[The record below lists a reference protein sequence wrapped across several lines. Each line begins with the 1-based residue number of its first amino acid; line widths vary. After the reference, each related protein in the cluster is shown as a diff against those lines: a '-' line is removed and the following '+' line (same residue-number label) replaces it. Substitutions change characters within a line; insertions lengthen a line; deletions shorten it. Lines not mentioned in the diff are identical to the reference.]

1 MKYLVIYFERM
12 DLKDILFDSLLP
24 DTISWGHYL
33 TSAVPTPSGK
43 SWTLSF
49 RFSDS
54 STKSITTQILIG
66 ADGAWSKVRQL
77 LTPVRPIYTGL
88 TFLDM
93 QISAPTLAKN
103 PELAEYVG
111 QGSAAF
117 LSGKDRALLPQ
128 RNSSGIIRVN
138 GALMVP
144 EQWWDE
150 HPLEDGVAERK
161 VQILS
166 WFEGFAPKVL
176 ALLDAADHEPIVP
189 RKIYAMPLELT
200 WSRPP
205 VPSEGTGGI
214 VTLLGDSAHVMSPF
228 AGEGVNL
235 AMRDAVE
242 LGKTLS
248 AILTPRYVG
257 PSSVSTTPNLSN
269 DALRYLNKGIG
280 AYESL
285 MFRRSHQAAVESAWN
300 LDIFFHPD
308 SPRPCIEL
316 MRDMLPPPGGLS
328 IRMVRWFCRFIWSE
342 GWKWAKREGW
352 W

>member
-1 MKYLVIYFERM
+1 
-12 DLKDILFDSLLP
+12 
-24 DTISWGHYL
+24 
-33 TSAVPTPSGK
+33 
-43 SWTLSF
+43 
-49 RFSDS
+49 
-54 STKSITTQILIG
+54 
-66 ADGAWSKVRQL
+66 
-77 LTPVRPIYTGL
+77 
-88 TFLDM
+88 
-93 QISAPTLAKN
+93 
-103 PELAEYVG
+103 
-111 QGSAAF
+111 
-117 LSGKDRALLPQ
+117 
-128 RNSSGIIRVN
+128 
-138 GALMVP
+138 MVP

-150 HPLEDGVAERK
+150 HPLEDGIAERK

-200 WSRPP
+200 WSR
-205 VPSEGTGGI
+205 STRTIGRETGGI
-214 VTLLGDSAHVMSPF
+214 VALLGDSAHVMSPF
-228 AGEGVNL
+228 RRRRLLISLCATPLSSV
-235 AMRDAVE
+235 
-242 LGKTLS
+242 KTLS

-285 MFRRSHQAAVESAWN
+285 MFRRSHQAAVESAWESRH
-300 LDIFFHPD
+300 FFP
-308 SPRPCIEL
+308 SR
-316 MRDMLPPPGGLS
+316 LPSAVYRADEGHVTHLPGGLS